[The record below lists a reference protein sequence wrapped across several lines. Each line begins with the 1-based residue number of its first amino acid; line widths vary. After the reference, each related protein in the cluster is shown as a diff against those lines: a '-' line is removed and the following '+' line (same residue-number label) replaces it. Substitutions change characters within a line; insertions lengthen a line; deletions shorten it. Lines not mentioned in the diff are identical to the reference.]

1 MSDAE
6 APVATTRHEQIP
18 EGADGI
24 NWPLWFGVLGGP
36 IAWSLHLIISY
47 LLVRPV
53 CWDGG
58 LIALHIISLGL
69 VLTALAAAA
78 VSWRQWRSVRESAD
92 ADMHGTGGRVGF
104 MALFGILSGLLF
116 AAATVVA
123 WVPIFLIGPCVE

>member
-1 MSDAE
+1 MTTTPPQNISERAE
-6 APVATTRHEQIP
+6 S
-18 EGADGI
+18 I

-36 IAWSLHLIISY
+36 IAWSLHLVISY

-58 LIALHIISLGL
+58 ILALHLISLGL

-78 VSWRQWRSVRESAD
+78 VSWRQWRSARDSAD
-92 ADMHGTGGRVGF
+92 ADMHGTGSRVGF
-104 MALFGILSGLLF
+104 MAVFGILSGVLF
-116 AAATVVA
+116 AVATVVA